1 MEQEAVR
8 TLNRDIVTCTRCRLA
23 LTRKNAVP
31 GEGPGYSGL
40 FFIGEAPGRNEDRS
54 GRPFVGR
61 AGAVLEALL
70 SSIGLERSNVFI
82 TSIIKCRPPE
92 NRIPR
97 QDEIAAC
104 AGYLDRQI
112 DHLSPEIIIPMGR
125 LASEQV
131 FSRFGI
137 PHGPIGS
144 IHGKIFHAVTPRGKL
159 VIIPVYHPAAMTHN
173 PLLKGA
179 VFEDFRIIRT
189 MLGKRQRDGGYIPGQ
204 DEQSIG
210 E

>member
-1 MEQEAVR
+1 
-8 TLNRDIVTCTRCRLA
+8 
-23 LTRKNAVP
+23 
-31 GEGPGYSGL
+31 L
-40 FFIGEAPGRNEDRS
+40 FFIGEAPGKNEDIT

-61 AGAVLEALL
+61 AGAILDDLL
-70 SSIGLERSNVFI
+70 TSVGLERNRVFI
-82 TSIIKCRPPE
+82 TSILKCKPPE

-97 QDEIAAC
+97 KDEIAAC

-144 IHGKIFHAVTPRGKL
+144 IHGKIFHSVTSRGEL
-159 VIIPVYHPAAMTHN
+159 VIIPVYHPAAVTHN
-173 PLLKGA
+173 PRLKGA
-179 VFEDFRIIRT
+179 LFEDFRIIGT
-189 MLGKRQRDGGYIPGQ
+189 MLGKRQRGGRYIPGP
-204 DEQSIG
+204 DEQSIK

>member
-8 TLNRDIVTCTRCRLA
+8 TLNRDIATCTRCRLA
-23 LTRKNAVP
+23 QTRTNAVP
-31 GEGPGYSGL
+31 GEGAVDSGVL
-40 FFIGEAPGRNEDRS
+40 FIGEAPGRNEDLT

-61 AGAVLEALL
+61 AGAVLEDLL
-70 SSIGLERSNVFI
+70 SSIGLERNSVFI

-92 NRIPR
+92 NRIPKR
-97 QDEIAAC
+97 DEIAAC

-112 DHLSPEIIIPMGR
+112 DLLSPEVIIPMGR
-125 LASEQV
+125 LASVQV

-137 PHGPIGS
+137 PHGPISS
-144 IHGKIFHAVTPRGKL
+144 IHGKVFHPVTPRGTM

-173 PLLKGA
+173 PRIKGA
-179 VFEDFRIIRT
+179 VFEDFRIIGT
-189 MLGKRQRDGGYIPGQ
+189 VLGKRGRMTRNTPDP
-204 DEQSIG
+204 DERLIR

>member
-1 MEQEAVR
+1 M
-8 TLNRDIVTCTRCRLA
+8 
-23 LTRKNAVP
+23 
-31 GEGPGYSGL
+31 L
-40 FFIGEAPGRNEDRS
+40 FPGRGLEIRDCSSSEKPPAKTRIFREDRLSVVPVQFSMTSSPPLVSS
-54 GRPFVGR
+54 GTG
-61 AGAVLEALL
+61 
-70 SSIGLERSNVFI
+70 VFI
-82 TSIIKCRPPE
+82 TSILKCRPPE

-97 QDEIAAC
+97 KDEIAAC

-144 IHGKIFHAVTPRGKL
+144 IHGKIFHSVTSRGKV

-179 VFEDFRIIRT
+179 LFEDFKVIGT
-189 MLGKRQRDGGYIPGQ
+189 MLGTKTERWQVYPGT
-204 DEQSIG
+204 G
-210 E
+210 

>member
-1 MEQEAVR
+1 M
-8 TLNRDIVTCTRCRLA
+8 
-23 LTRKNAVP
+23 
-31 GEGPGYSGL
+31 L
-40 FFIGEAPGRNEDRS
+40 FPGRGPEIRDCSLS
-54 GRPFVGR
+54 GKPRVKTRIFREG
-61 AGAVLEALL
+61 LL
-70 SSIGLERSNVFI
+70 SVVPVQFSTTSSPPLVSSGVSVFI

-97 QDEIAAC
+97 KDEIAAC

-179 VFEDFRIIRT
+179 LFEDFKIIGE
-189 MLGKRQRDGGYIPGQ
+189 MLGKRRAVAGISRGM
-204 DEQSIG
+204 DEQSIR